1 MVTCKDCVHIDV
13 CQTFSLL
20 SESFEIA
27 SPERI
32 ASDCEHFKRHSRFVE
47 LPDDF
52 PKYRLTT
59 DEPKEDYSDLLN
71 YVYAKDGNILL
82 RYANGK
88 KSMDLCDYIAFH
100 AKDCLIDSQDVLDG
114 ACLECDDDCCSLGRA
129 YIASVQAAKLRE
141 RLKLYE
147 DLTEQALKD

>member
-1 MVTCKDCVHIDV
+1 MITCKDCVHVEV
-13 CQTFSLL
+13 CETFSLL

-32 ASDCEHFKRHSRFVE
+32 ASDCEHFKHHSRFVE
-47 LPDDF
+47 LPYDF

-114 ACLECDDDCCSLGRA
+114 ACLECDDDYCSLGRA